1 MDRRERTGDPSV
13 AMLAILR
20 GARSEVWTAL
30 PGIIVSFDPA
40 KRTCQVQPTIQAQV
54 ENEDGSTSWINLPVL
69 VDCPVFYP
77 AGGGLL
83 LTFPIEPGDECLVI
97 FASRCID
104 NWWQAGGIRRQ
115 AELRMHDLSDGF
127 VFAGVESIP
136 NITGAIS
143 TSGAEL
149 RTKNGAAKVR
159 VAQGGDIDVIS
170 PGTVNVQ
177 ATTVNIIAGASIA
190 LNAPDID
197 LNGANINLNG
207 AVGISGSLTIN
218 GGPYAS
224 HSHSNVQNGPNNTG
238 GVV

>member
-1 MDRRERTGDPSV
+1 MDRRERTGDASV

-20 GARSEVWTAL
+20 GARSEIWTAL
-30 PGIIVSFDPA
+30 PGIILSFDPV

-69 VDCPVFYP
+69 VDCPVFFP
-77 AGGGLL
+77 GGGGLV
-83 LTFPIEPGDECLVI
+83 LTFPLQPGDECLVI

-127 VFAGVESIP
+127 IFAGVESVP
-136 NITGAIS
+136 NVTPSIS
-143 TSGAEL
+143 TTGAEL
-149 RTKNGAAKVR
+149 RTKTGTARVR
-159 VAQGGDIDVIS
+159 VEQDGDIEVVS

-177 ATTVNIIAGASIA
+177 ATTVNIIAGSNIG
-190 LNAPDID
+190 LNAPNIG
-197 LNGANINLNG
+197 LNGDNISLNG
-207 AVGISGSLTIN
+207 AVGITGSLTIN

-224 HSHSNVQNGPNNTG
+224 HQHSNVQNGPNNTG